1 MGKDGYVHSG
11 AWVGK
16 YYGIRDLAPYHY
28 NKYAKGLKRA
38 IKDEDAWVNELDD
51 ESIIS
56 PTKRAII
63 THISKGDSVLNGD
76 ATDNIWDMANDPSG
90 FISKNL
96 FPNAVTNDIEPYINI
111 DNSKIDNVTFTLPNV
126 YNYEDFMNRAKKD
139 NKFEGMIQAMTI
151 RRLNGGS
158 ELAKNKYVW

>member
-1 MGKDGYVHSG
+1 MDIWQQSGKQR
-11 AWVGK
+11 K
-16 YYGIRDLAPYHY
+16 
-28 NKYAKGLKRA
+28 NQ
-38 IKDEDAWVNELDD
+38 WVNELDD

-63 THISKGDSVLNGD
+63 THVSKGSSILNGD
-76 ATDNIWDMANDPSG
+76 ATENIWDMANDPSG

-96 FPNAVTNDIEPYINI
+96 FPDAVTNDIEPYINV

-139 NKFEGMIQAMTI
+139 DKFEGMIQAMTV
-151 RRLNGGS
+151 RRQNGGS
-158 ELAKNKYVW
+158 KLGKNKYVW